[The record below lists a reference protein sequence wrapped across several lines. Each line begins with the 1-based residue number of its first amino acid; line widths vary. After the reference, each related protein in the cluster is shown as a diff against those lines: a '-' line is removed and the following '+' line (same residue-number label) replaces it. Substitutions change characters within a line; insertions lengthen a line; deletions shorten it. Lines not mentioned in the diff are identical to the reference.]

1 MHVKY
6 GIKGQ
11 ITLNQTQQQLVM
23 QNIGN
28 ARFVWNQLLDMWNKR
43 YENNPALPPLS
54 EYTLNNLLPLLK
66 KEFAFL
72 KISDSTSLQQ
82 VSADLAGSF
91 KKFFRNP
98 AHFKHPRF
106 KAKHRSK
113 MSYTSKNV
121 NHSIRLENGY
131 LRLPKLGFVR
141 FRCGREVNGII
152 KRATIQL
159 TPSGTFL
166 CSLLVEDESQVAYEK
181 TGRSVGIDMGIA
193 DLMTLSTG
201 EKIRT
206 IRFDQLLKT
215 QRLYWEQRVA
225 RRRRQAQKKEIPLS
239 EAKNYQKAIVQVAK
253 IYAKERNQRTDRY
266 HKLTTQLV
274 REFDII
280 VLEDLSTSKMMKN
293 PQLAKSIAAQSWRQI
308 RDMLT
313 YKCARYGKELI
324 LVDPYKTSQICSAC
338 GHDGGKKELNIRLWT
353 CSSCQMHQDRDL
365 NAAKNILSIGMGHAL
380 IK

>member
-106 KAKHRSK
+106 KAKYRSK
-113 MSYTSKNV
+113 MSYSSKKCQSFDSPRKWV
-121 NHSIRLENGY
+121 LTFTEIRL
-131 LRLPKLGFVR
+131 
-141 FRCGREVNGII
+141 
-152 KRATIQL
+152 
-159 TPSGTFL
+159 
-166 CSLLVEDESQVAYEK
+166 CSFPLW
-181 TGRSVGIDMGIA
+181 TRS
-193 DLMTLSTG
+193 
-201 EKIRT
+201 
-206 IRFDQLLKT
+206 
-215 QRLYWEQRVA
+215 
-225 RRRRQAQKKEIPLS
+225 
-239 EAKNYQKAIVQVAK
+239 
-253 IYAKERNQRTDRY
+253 ERNY
-266 HKLTTQLV
+266 
-274 REFDII
+274 
-280 VLEDLSTSKMMKN
+280 
-293 PQLAKSIAAQSWRQI
+293 
-308 RDMLT
+308 
-313 YKCARYGKELI
+313 
-324 LVDPYKTSQICSAC
+324 
-338 GHDGGKKELNIRLWT
+338 
-353 CSSCQMHQDRDL
+353 
-365 NAAKNILSIGMGHAL
+365 
-380 IK
+380 